1 MIDVGV
7 EMPEEV
13 SSRTRVIAP
22 VAATRHTPWPPEPKA
37 PSAATNQRFPSG
49 PAAIELAMAPSAI
62 GNRAICPFG
71 ETRSISARLAIQ
83 TFRSGPD
90 ARLLGR
96 KLRTRGRSES
106 VATSAATPE
115 RLSAQ

>member
-1 MIDVGV
+1 
-7 EMPEEV
+7 
-13 SSRTRVIAP
+13 
-22 VAATRHTPWPPEPKA
+22 
-37 PSAATNQRFPSG
+37 
-49 PAAIELAMAPSAI
+49 MAPSAI

-115 RLSAQ
+115 RLSAQTWTFPSRPKPTTQIRPSGPAAMASPRAAAPGIA